1 MTKSPSQELTKDRSQ
16 VYCVSQK
23 LCLGLSITSYGKT
36 RTNLLVNPI
45 NIKCKNTKLLK
56 DSMKEKLENF
66 GYGDEWG
73 TFRSCTKSII
83 CEKKTDKLDCY
94 YFIKFQ

>member
-1 MTKSPSQELTKDRSQ
+1 
-16 VYCVSQK
+16 
-23 LCLGLSITSYGKT
+23 
-36 RTNLLVNPI
+36 
-45 NIKCKNTKLLK
+45 
-56 DSMKEKLENF
+56 MKEKLENF
-66 GYGDEWG
+66 GYGDAWG